1 MKNNKLTRRALLK
14 GALITAGSVAAAP
27 ILGQTHKTQS
37 AVGAIPRVVTGSSQK
52 VSYGPSMGI
61 AKLNANENPYGP
73 SPMALRAMEEAIKS
87 GSYYVSAV
95 PKLKAI
101 IAERNNVT
109 PEHILI
115 GSGSS
120 APLQWLATKVTRK
133 GHILGPDLFWDTT
146 TKMGSANNDY
156 GIKRLSKTKDLSIDL
171 TSMYNKISSD
181 IEMVQVTNPNN
192 PTGLTLSTED
202 LRLFCKKAS
211 KKAIVLIDEAYN
223 ELTSS
228 PDENT
233 MIPLINEGYNV
244 VVART
249 FSKIYGLAGM
259 RVGYMIAD
267 PELISKISSFG
278 LGDYSLNQAGVA
290 AAIASY
296 NDEKF
301 LRYSKEKIVE
311 ARDMLQDAVKEN
323 GLKPLPTSTNFMFVD
338 LGSLNAE
345 EFRKE
350 MEKEKVLVRG
360 IYQDYVN
367 WSRVSTG
374 KITDVKQYIKALP
387 KVLDKIS

>member
-1 MKNNKLTRRALLK
+1 MKNNKFTRRALLK

-52 VSYGPSMGI
+52 LSYGPSMGI

-156 GIKRLSKTKDLSIDL
+156 GIKRLAKTKDLSIDL
-171 TSMYNKISSD
+171 TSMYNKMSSD

-192 PTGLTLSTED
+192 PTGLTLSPED

-223 ELTSS
+223 ELTSN

-311 ARDMLQDAVKEN
+311 ARDMLRDAVKEN

-374 KITDVKQYIKALP
+374 KIADVKQYIKAVP

>member
-1 MKNNKLTRRALLK
+1 MKNNKFTRRALLK

-95 PKLKAI
+95 PELKEM

-156 GIKRLSKTKDLSIDL
+156 GIKRLAKTKDLSIDL
-171 TSMYNKISSD
+171 TSMYNKMSSD

-192 PTGLTLSTED
+192 PTGLTLSPED

-211 KKAIVLIDEAYN
+211 KNAIVLIDEAYN
-223 ELTSS
+223 ELTSN

-311 ARDMLQDAVKEN
+311 ARDMLRDAVKEN

-350 MEKEKVLVRG
+350 MEKEKILVRG

-374 KITDVKQYIKALP
+374 KIADVKQYIKALP

>member
-52 VSYGPSMGI
+52 LSYGPSMGI

-156 GIKRLSKTKDLSIDL
+156 GIKRLAKTKDLSIDL

-192 PTGLTLSTED
+192 PTGLTLSPED

-223 ELTSS
+223 ELTSN

-311 ARDMLQDAVKEN
+311 ARDMLRDAVKEN

-374 KITDVKQYIKALP
+374 KIADVKQYIKALP

>member
-37 AVGAIPRVVTGSSQK
+37 AVGAIPRVVTGSSQR

-95 PKLKAI
+95 PDLKAM

-120 APLQWLATKVTRK
+120 APLQWLATKVTKK

-192 PTGLTLSTED
+192 PTGLTLSPED

-374 KITDVKQYIKALP
+374 KIADVKQYIKALP

>member
-52 VSYGPSMGI
+52 LSYGPSMGI

-156 GIKRLSKTKDLSIDL
+156 GIKRLAKTKDLSIDL
-171 TSMYNKISSD
+171 TSMYNKMSSD

-192 PTGLTLSTED
+192 PTGLTLSPED

-223 ELTSS
+223 ELTSN

-311 ARDMLQDAVKEN
+311 ARDMLRDAVKEN

-374 KITDVKQYIKALP
+374 KIADVKQYIKALP

>member
-52 VSYGPSMGI
+52 LSYGPSMGI

-156 GIKRLSKTKDLSIDL
+156 GMKRLAKTKDLSIDL
-171 TSMYNKISSD
+171 KSMYNK
-181 IEMVQVTNPNN
+181 M
-192 PTGLTLSTED
+192 
-202 LRLFCKKAS
+202 
-211 KKAIVLIDEAYN
+211 
-223 ELTSS
+223 
-228 PDENT
+228 
-233 MIPLINEGYNV
+233 
-244 VVART
+244 
-249 FSKIYGLAGM
+249 
-259 RVGYMIAD
+259 
-267 PELISKISSFG
+267 
-278 LGDYSLNQAGVA
+278 
-290 AAIASY
+290 
-296 NDEKF
+296 
-301 LRYSKEKIVE
+301 
-311 ARDMLQDAVKEN
+311 
-323 GLKPLPTSTNFMFVD
+323 
-338 LGSLNAE
+338 
-345 EFRKE
+345 
-350 MEKEKVLVRG
+350 
-360 IYQDYVN
+360 
-367 WSRVSTG
+367 
-374 KITDVKQYIKALP
+374 
-387 KVLDKIS
+387 

>member
-1 MKNNKLTRRALLK
+1 
-14 GALITAGSVAAAP
+14 
-27 ILGQTHKTQS
+27 
-37 AVGAIPRVVTGSSQK
+37 
-52 VSYGPSMGI
+52 
-61 AKLNANENPYGP
+61 
-73 SPMALRAMEEAIKS
+73 
-87 GSYYVSAV
+87 
-95 PKLKAI
+95 
-101 IAERNNVT
+101 
-109 PEHILI
+109 
-115 GSGSS
+115 
-120 APLQWLATKVTRK
+120 
-133 GHILGPDLFWDTT
+133 
-146 TKMGSANNDY
+146 
-156 GIKRLSKTKDLSIDL
+156 
-171 TSMYNKISSD
+171 
-181 IEMVQVTNPNN
+181 
-192 PTGLTLSTED
+192 
-202 LRLFCKKAS
+202 LFCKKAS

>member
-1 MKNNKLTRRALLK
+1 MKNNKFTRRALLK

-27 ILGQTHKTQS
+27 ILSQTHKTQP
-37 AVGAIPRVVTGSSQK
+37 AVGAIPRVVKGVFQK

-156 GIKRLSKTKDLSIDL
+156 GIKRLAKTKDLSIDL
-171 TSMYNKISSD
+171 TSMYNKMSSD

-192 PTGLTLSTED
+192 PTGLTLSPED

-267 PELISKISSFG
+267 PELITKISSFG

-323 GLKPLPTSTNFMFVD
+323 GLKPLSTSTNFMYVD
-338 LGSLNAE
+338 LGSLNSE

-350 MEKEKVLVRG
+350 MEKERVLIRG

-374 KITDVKQYIKALP
+374 KIADVKQYIRALP
-387 KVLDKIS
+387 RVLDRLS

>member
-27 ILGQTHKTQS
+27 ILGQTHRTQS
-37 AVGAIPRVVTGSSQK
+37 TVGAIPRVVTGAFQK

-156 GIKRLSKTKDLSIDL
+156 GIKRLAKTKDLSIDL
-171 TSMYNKISSD
+171 TSMYNKMSSD

-192 PTGLTLSTED
+192 PTGLTLSPKE

-223 ELTSS
+223 ELTSN

-311 ARDMLQDAVKEN
+311 ARDMLRDGVKEN

-374 KITDVKQYIKALP
+374 KIADVKQYIKALP
-387 KVLDKIS
+387 RVLDKIS

>member
-223 ELTSS
+223 ELTSN

>member
-52 VSYGPSMGI
+52 LSYGHSMGI

-156 GIKRLSKTKDLSIDL
+156 GIKRLAKTKDLSIDL
-171 TSMYNKISSD
+171 TSMYNKMSSD

-192 PTGLTLSTED
+192 PTGLTLSPKD

-223 ELTSS
+223 ELTSD

-311 ARDMLQDAVKEN
+311 ARDMLRDAVKEN

-374 KITDVKQYIKALP
+374 KIADVKQYIKALP

>member
-37 AVGAIPRVVTGSSQK
+37 AVGAIPRVVTGSSQR

-95 PKLKAI
+95 PELKAM

-120 APLQWLATKVTRK
+120 APLQWLATKVTKK

-192 PTGLTLSTED
+192 PTGLTLSPED

-374 KITDVKQYIKALP
+374 KIADVKQYIKALP

>member
-1 MKNNKLTRRALLK
+1 MKNNKFTRRALLK

-27 ILGQTHKTQS
+27 ILSQTHKTQP
-37 AVGAIPRVVTGSSQK
+37 AVGAIPRVVKGVFQK

-95 PKLKAI
+95 PDLKAM

-120 APLQWLATKVTRK
+120 APLQWLATKVTKK

-192 PTGLTLSTED
+192 PTGLTLSPED

>member
-37 AVGAIPRVVTGSSQK
+37 AVGAIPRVVPGSSQK
-52 VSYGPSMGI
+52 LSYGPSMGI

-156 GIKRLSKTKDLSIDL
+156 GIKRLAKTKDLSIDL
-171 TSMYNKISSD
+171 TSMYNKMSSD

-192 PTGLTLSTED
+192 PTGLTLSSKD

-223 ELTSS
+223 ELTSN

-311 ARDMLQDAVKEN
+311 ARDMLRDAVKEN

-374 KITDVKQYIKALP
+374 KIADVKQYIKALP

>member
-1 MKNNKLTRRALLK
+1 MKNNAISRRTLLK
-14 GALITAGSVAAAP
+14 GSLFTAGSVIASP
-27 ILGQTHKTQS
+27 VIGQSSKTNS
-37 AVGAIPRVVTGSSQK
+37 VVGSIPRIVPSNASNI
-52 VSYGPSMGI
+52 SYGPAFGV

-73 SPMALRAMEEAIKS
+73 SPLALRAMEEAIKM
-87 GSYYVSAV
+87 GSYYVQEV
-95 PKLKAI
+95 PRLKEM

-109 PEHILI
+109 PEHIII

-120 APLQWLATKVTRK
+120 APLQWLATKVTQE

-146 TKMGSANNDY
+146 SKMGSMNSEY
-156 GIKRLSKTKDLSIDL
+156 GIKRLDKTSDLAIDL
-171 TSMYNKISSD
+171 DNMYDNITSTTG
-181 IEMVQVTNPNN
+181 MVQVTNPNN
-192 PTGLTLSTED
+192 PTGLPLSPKA
-202 LRLFCKKAS
+202 LKSFCKKAS
-211 KKAIVLIDEAYN
+211 KKTIVLIDEAYN
-223 ELTSS
+223 ELTDD
-228 PDENT
+228 PDANT
-233 MIPLINEGYNV
+233 MIPLIKEGYNV

-259 RVGYMIAD
+259 RVGYLIAD
-267 PELISKISSFG
+267 PEMIEKISSFG

-301 LRYSKEKIVE
+301 LKYSKEKIVE

-323 GLKPLPTSTNFMFVD
+323 GLKPLSTSTNFMYVD

-350 MEKEKVLVRG
+350 MEKEKVLIRG

-374 KITDVKQYIKALP
+374 KIADVKQYIRALP
-387 KVLDKIS
+387 RVLDRMS

>member
-156 GIKRLSKTKDLSIDL
+156 GIKRLAKTKDLSIDL
-171 TSMYNKISSD
+171 TSMYNKMSSD

-192 PTGLTLSTED
+192 PTGLTLSPED

-223 ELTSS
+223 ELTSN

-311 ARDMLQDAVKEN
+311 ARDMLRDAVKEN

-374 KITDVKQYIKALP
+374 KIADVKQYIKALP

>member
-14 GALITAGSVAAAP
+14 GALITAGSVATAP

-37 AVGAIPRVVTGSSQK
+37 AIGAIPRVVTGSSQK

-156 GIKRLSKTKDLSIDL
+156 GIKRLAKTKDLSIDL
-171 TSMYNKISSD
+171 TSMYNKMSSD

-192 PTGLTLSTED
+192 PTGLTLSPKD

-223 ELTSS
+223 ELTSN

-311 ARDMLQDAVKEN
+311 ARDMLRDAVKEN

-374 KITDVKQYIKALP
+374 KIADVKQYIKALP

>member
-37 AVGAIPRVVTGSSQK
+37 AVGAIPRVVTGSSQR

-95 PKLKAI
+95 PELKAM

-374 KITDVKQYIKALP
+374 KIADVKQYIKALP

>member
-95 PKLKAI
+95 PELKAM

-156 GIKRLSKTKDLSIDL
+156 GIKRLAKRKDLSIDL

-192 PTGLTLSTED
+192 PTGLTLSPED

-223 ELTSS
+223 ELTSN

-311 ARDMLQDAVKEN
+311 ARDMLQDAVKDN

-374 KITDVKQYIKALP
+374 KIADVKQYIKALP

>member
-37 AVGAIPRVVTGSSQK
+37 AVGAIPRVVTGSSQR

-95 PKLKAI
+95 PELKAM

-120 APLQWLATKVTRK
+120 APLQWLATKVTKK

-374 KITDVKQYIKALP
+374 KIADVKQYIKALP